1 MTQFFSKIIPLVLAA
16 LFAGCAVAQ
25 DFPKRSVN
33 GKDHYVY
40 TVEPGNTLFAI
51 SRSFSISIESLKQAN
66 EGLDER
72 LEIGREILIPLNAID
87 RRSARR
93 SDVKTDGEYLLHT
106 VQRKETLF
114 GIAKMYGVTVK
125 DLAELNPD
133 QSVKMSTGM
142 VLRIPVTRSLSVE
155 EAYLE
160 PARNDTFK
168 VHLTAKGET
177 PFSIAKAY
185 GVSVDSLAKANP
197 GILENL
203 PVDTWITVP
212 VHNVGFLLKREEEL
226 KAEIP
231 EAKYDMPS
239 GAREEYRIA
248 LMLPFELQYNDSVGN
263 MIERGKDLYVLTEIA
278 LEFYRG
284 VLLAADSLEKAGLR
298 ARIKVYEVGE
308 DLVSARDVIKKI
320 DADKADLVIG
330 PMHKAPLALVSE
342 HSNKNKYYLVSPNSF
357 SNDVFEDNPYLFRA
371 TSSRETLLKYL
382 ANFVAVNHRNHNV
395 IMVNSESPKDWPHR
409 KLLKQ
414 YYNEASGMFPNA
426 FRDSLASVTKKLL
439 TSDDAGKYLRKD
451 TLNVLIVPSN
461 ELAFVSDLITKL
473 VRLDREGYS
482 IQIYGMD
489 QWVKYENIEAAYKN
503 RFKMRLVVPNHVDYQ
518 SENVIDYL
526 EKYRNAYNTEPSHY
540 GYGFQGF
547 DLAMYF
553 GGALLTHGLDF
564 GMHAGEDAMEG
575 VMGSYR
581 FGRTATGAD
590 FENKSVLIIE
600 YDDYS
605 IKRVN

>member
-1 MTQFFSKIIPLVLAA
+1 MTQIFSKIMPLVLAA

-177 PFSIAKAY
+177 PFSIAKGY
-185 GVSVDSLAKANP
+185 GISVDSLANANP

-212 VHNVGFLLKREEEL
+212 VHNVGFLLKRKEEL

-239 GAREEYRIA
+239 GARDEYRIA

-330 PMHKAPLALVSE
+330 PMH
-342 HSNKNKYYLVSPNSF
+342 
-357 SNDVFEDNPYLFRA
+357 
-371 TSSRETLLKYL
+371 
-382 ANFVAVNHRNHNV
+382 
-395 IMVNSESPKDWPHR
+395 
-409 KLLKQ
+409 
-414 YYNEASGMFPNA
+414 
-426 FRDSLASVTKKLL
+426 
-439 TSDDAGKYLRKD
+439 
-451 TLNVLIVPSN
+451 
-461 ELAFVSDLITKL
+461 
-473 VRLDREGYS
+473 
-482 IQIYGMD
+482 
-489 QWVKYENIEAAYKN
+489 
-503 RFKMRLVVPNHVDYQ
+503 
-518 SENVIDYL
+518 
-526 EKYRNAYNTEPSHY
+526 
-540 GYGFQGF
+540 
-547 DLAMYF
+547 
-553 GGALLTHGLDF
+553 
-564 GMHAGEDAMEG
+564 
-575 VMGSYR
+575 
-581 FGRTATGAD
+581 
-590 FENKSVLIIE
+590 
-600 YDDYS
+600 
-605 IKRVN
+605 